1 MQALSETVWSQ
12 GAAGLRASAFRAAAK
27 PATLIA
33 VSHVCLA
40 ALLIMLFAITEQRS
54 SAAERQGAAER
65 LAREL
70 ASRTAPALG
79 FGMTDAVSAILRES
93 AREADPPPMALA
105 LVDAQGTVVAQ
116 ESRAPTLAPALID
129 LARDARVGASPQIE
143 AAARRLA
150 TPILGDPQ
158 GVAIGAVAVEWAA
171 PTVWEGARRLSP
183 LLAPAAMLL
192 LLVAGGTCYGV
203 GRLLRAQQ
211 PEARG
216 APSAAS
222 DGTTGAFGE
231 TTRVAPSPLMTA
243 LSNLTEP
250 AALIDADNAIVQ
262 ASDPFRRLVAAV
274 PEVADGECDG
284 ADLTTLPPALLPD
297 PAETLAGTGAP
308 IDVANQAWDAI
319 SLPTAPD
326 SEGRVFRL
334 VVWRRADPVAT
345 QAPEADDRG
354 VSSRMAMMEDL
365 VAMLSE
371 AMNLPSG
378 QEGADDAP
386 CNPQDLEVAFK
397 AALDRQRDGIDSVI
411 GSAEQLGG
419 EAATITSMAEDL
431 SRRTET
437 QAATLEQTS
446 AALDELT
453 TSAKS
458 AAEFAREASD
468 MASAAKL
475 TAESGDS
482 VVKQTIGAMGAIEQ
496 STSEISKTISV
507 IEDIAFQ
514 TNLLALNAGVEA
526 ARAGD
531 AGRGFA
537 VVASEVRALAQR
549 STEAAQAIYAL
560 ISTSEAQVK
569 QGVGLVDEMGVSLRD
584 IVKSA
589 TDIAQHVSGIADA
602 VHEQSSSLEEINAAV
617 TQLDQVTQQNA
628 AMFQETTAAGQ
639 AMDQSLRTLVAA
651 AREIR
656 FASAT
661 PAD

>member
-211 PEARG
+211 PEARE

-231 TTRVAPSPLMTA
+231 TPRVAPSPLMTA

-250 AALIDADNAIVQ
+250 AALIDADNTIVQ
-262 ASDPFRRLVAAV
+262 ASDPFRRLAAAV

-297 PAETLAGTGAP
+297 PAETLVGTGAP
-308 IDVANQAWDAI
+308 IDVANEAWDAI

-326 SEGRVFRL
+326 AEGRVFRL
-334 VVWRRADPVAT
+334 VVWRRADPLAT
-345 QAPEADDRG
+345 HAPEADDRG

-371 AMNLPSG
+371 AMKLPSG